1 MTSLDA
7 YKMQRLKTKIFSLLS
22 QSLPKVKKKKN
33 KDAEIVHTI
42 FYYPIQYLLRK
53 SNLIKHTCTKDKFFE
68 VRRRGKN

>member
-22 QSLPKVKKKKN
+22 QSLPKVKKKK
-33 KDAEIVHTI
+33 KDGEIVHNI

-53 SNLIKHTCTKDKFFE
+53 SNLIKHTCIKDKFFE
-68 VRRRGKN
+68 VRRRGQNR